1 MVAVGTGQAIKNAMN
16 GDGDLLIVHSEDDEK
31 EFIKKGYGLE
41 RKLLMYNDFIIIGP
55 KKDPEK
61 IKEKK
66 TIKDVFKTIQEKNYL
81 FNKRG
86 Q

>member
-1 MVAVGTGQAIKNAMN
+1 MNFYFQNMKRKFGIDVRVVAVGTGQAIKNAMN

-31 EFIKKGYGLE
+31 EFIKWGYGLE

-55 KKDPEK
+55 KEDPEK

-66 TIKDVFKTIQEKNYL
+66 L
-81 FNKRG
+81 
-86 Q
+86 